1 MTFGWEKLSKRKK
14 IHKEF
19 TRIAKKWLRHISTV
33 PSDSAVPEICT
44 GRPVSR
50 KWIYL
55 FWYVLKVT
63 MLLIQIFSDC
73 TDIQRMYQELST
85 NMWKTAYKAGVKMV
99 KTLYTTYCA
108 EGKINDY

>member
-1 MTFGWEKLSKRKK
+1 
-14 IHKEF
+14 
-19 TRIAKKWLRHISTV
+19 
-33 PSDSAVPEICT
+33 
-44 GRPVSR
+44 
-50 KWIYL
+50 
-55 FWYVLKVT
+55 

>member
-1 MTFGWEKLSKRKK
+1 M
-14 IHKEF
+14 
-19 TRIAKKWLRHISTV
+19 RHISIV

-44 GRPVSR
+44 GCPVS

-63 MLLIQIFSDC
+63 MLLIQISSDC
-73 TDIQRMYQELST
+73 TDIQRMYQELSN
-85 NMWKTAYKAGVKMV
+85 NMWKTAYKAGVKLV